1 VKFSFVSLL
10 LSLLGDSSFE
20 VQSQFVSV
28 KAGEGRVRK
37 EKFGFVLFLV
47 SLLGDSSFEVQSHMK
62 AVKAE
67 SGKTGLH

>member
-1 VKFSFVSLL
+1 VKAELHIRKRSLL
-10 LSLLGDSSFE
+10 WDFI
-20 VQSQFVSV
+20 SV

-37 EKFGFVLFLV
+37 EKFGFVSVLL

-67 SGKTGLH
+67 S

>member
-1 VKFSFVSLL
+1 
-10 LSLLGDSSFE
+10 
-20 VQSQFVSV
+20 V
-28 KAGEGRVRK
+28 KAGEGRVRI

>member
-1 VKFSFVSLL
+1 MRKRSLL
-10 LSLLGDSSFE
+10 WDFI
-20 VQSQFVSV
+20 SV
-28 KAGEGRVRK
+28 KAGEGRVRI